1 MTTLEERVAEQWWI
15 CTDVLA
21 RGGEKLLGPFES
33 QKLALEVRRHVEAG
47 GLLRNKKDGRTFWV
61 DSEVTS

>member
-1 MTTLEERVAEQWWI
+1 MPKTEIWWI

-33 QKLALEVRRHVEAG
+33 QDLALEVRRHVEAG
-47 GLLRNKKDGRTFWV
+47 GLLRGKRDRTFWV
-61 DSEVTS
+61 DSEVHGG